1 MDNNESDLGLG
12 ISSVSPGPVDAI
24 QSPKDIGELSLVAP
38 GNYRVVRRNGS
49 IASFDIDKISV
60 AMTKA
65 FLAVEGNQAAASSR
79 ILRAKGSL
87 AAQFS
92 PLFSLP
98 SSWIGMSL
106 KSLMTL
112 ILDPFA

>member
-49 IASFDIDKISV
+49 IASFDID
-60 AMTKA
+60 
-65 FLAVEGNQAAASSR
+65 
-79 ILRAKGSL
+79 
-87 AAQFS
+87 
-92 PLFSLP
+92 
-98 SSWIGMSL
+98 
-106 KSLMTL
+106 
-112 ILDPFA
+112 